1 MASDSRAELIKKLLI
16 KFKRPQVVTEGSQD
30 AEDFYKLLEL
40 NSQLTT
46 PKALSVQS
54 WCLLS
59 ESQQKDH
66 KSFFGHTIITAD

>member
-46 PKALSVQS
+46 PKALSV
-54 WCLLS
+54 
-59 ESQQKDH
+59 
-66 KSFFGHTIITAD
+66 